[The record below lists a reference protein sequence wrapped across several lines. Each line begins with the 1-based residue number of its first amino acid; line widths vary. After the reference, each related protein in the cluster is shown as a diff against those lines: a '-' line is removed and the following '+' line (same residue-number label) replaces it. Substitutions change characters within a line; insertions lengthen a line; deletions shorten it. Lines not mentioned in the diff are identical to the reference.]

1 MTIWGVVSIGMISLN
16 LELLPF
22 PLLQCLPKGTVVP
35 KVFRLPFSTLTYSS
49 QSHNGSTLREGV
61 MDFFLSFYL
70 SFVVCLAPKS
80 LLHRMILNEY
90 MKIPKVDDLL

>member
-22 PLLQCLPKGTVVP
+22 PLLRCLPKGTVVP
-35 KVFRLPFSTLTYSS
+35 KVFRLPFNTLTYSS
-49 QSHNGSTLREGV
+49 QSHNGSTLSEGV
-61 MDFFLSFYL
+61 MDFLL
-70 SFVVCLAPKS
+70 SFVICLAPKS
-80 LLHRMILNEY
+80 LLHRIILNEY